1 MKLSEIMVI
10 LQEIAPVELAE
21 DWDNVGLLAGDP
33 EQTIKKIMLTI
44 DLTAEVM
51 AEAKKFKADLLLAYH
66 PPIWDAI
73 KKVVRGMGASPLVYE
88 AIRNNMAIYAMHT
101 ALDVARG
108 GVNDLLAEIV
118 GIANPESL
126 QKPEVQTGAMCKL
139 VVFLPEGDLEK
150 VSEAIF
156 AVGAGDIGEKAK
168 YSKCSFRCKGT
179 GTFQGERDSNPTV
192 GKARRFEQAPELRLE
207 TIAPREKIGA
217 IVRAMVAAHSYEEV
231 AYDVIPL
238 YDGSNELGLGRWG
251 DLAEPIAAGE
261 LIEKIKKRLKV
272 KTVGIIGPAWRKVRR
287 GAVCAGSCGS
297 LLRNVIRQKCD
308 FYLTGELKHHH
319 ALELQQAGV
328 TAVCVSHT
336 VSERIILPR
345 IATKLRRQCPRVEI
359 KISGKDRDPFLW
371 S

>member
-10 LQEIAPVELAE
+10 LQKIAPLELAE

-33 EQTIKKIMLTI
+33 EQSIKKIMLTI

-73 KKVVRGMGASPLVYE
+73 KKVVRGVGASPLIYD
-88 AIRNNMAIYAMHT
+88 AIRSNMSIYAMHT

-108 GVNDLLAEIV
+108 GVNDVLAEIV
-118 GIANPESL
+118 GIINSESL
-126 QKPEVQTGAMCKL
+126 QVPEVQTGSMCKL

-150 VSEAIF
+150 VSAAIF
-156 AVGAGDIGEKAK
+156 AAGAGDVGEKAK
-168 YSKCSFRCKGT
+168 YSKCSFRCEGT
-179 GTFQGERDSNPTV
+179 GTFHGETDRNPTV
-192 GKARRFEQAPELRLE
+192 GRLGRFEQAPELRLE
-207 TIAPREKIGA
+207 TIAPTEKIGA

-231 AYDVIPL
+231 AYDIIGL
-238 YDGSNELGLGRWG
+238 YDGGSGLGLGRLG
-251 DLAEPIAAGE
+251 DLAEPTAVGE
-261 LIEKIKKRLKV
+261 LIEKIKKQLKV
-272 KTVGIIGPAWRKVRR
+272 KTVGIVGPARRKVRR
-287 GAVCAGSCGS
+287 AAVCAGSCGS

-319 ALELQQAGV
+319 AMELQEAGV

-336 VSERIILPR
+336 VSERMILPK

-359 KISGKDRDPFLW
+359 KVSGKDRDPFIW
-371 S
+371 C